1 MASFFISEATS
12 EDTLK
17 IADMV
22 REFKVSVD
30 ESKRPK
36 ILRAAKKL
44 LSHDAEQ
51 HVTDKKKNE

>member
-1 MASFFISEATS
+1 MTTFFILEATS

-30 ESKRPK
+30 ETKRPK
-36 ILRAAKKL
+36 ILRAVKQL
-44 LSHDAEQ
+44 LPHETQQ

>member
-1 MASFFISEATS
+1 MTSFFISEATS

-17 IADMV
+17 IVDKV

-44 LSHDAEQ
+44 LPHDTEQ
-51 HVTDKKKNE
+51 HVTDKKKYE

>member
-1 MASFFISEATS
+1 MTSFFISEATS

-17 IADMV
+17 IVDMV

-36 ILRAAKKL
+36 ILRAAKQL
-44 LSHDAEQ
+44 LPHETEK
-51 HVTDKKKNE
+51 HENDKKKNE